1 MGYKLVR
8 ILKKIYLTSFLT
20 IAFISN
26 ADDVEKKQNFN
37 TQVINAKHDLSIHSK
52 AKIYSIKA
60 NTNGLSLRSSK
71 IDNPSLNSLRLY
83 KDPSRNDKYILK
95 ILDEN
100 SKVIGLIG
108 LKNPF
113 YIHLQHI
120 GYEDSNVFGGY
131 VDYNFDI
138 PISMN
143 SNAKYISFHEQNEFG
158 LKEISKIQLD

>member
-71 IDNPSLNSLRLY
+71 IDNPSLKSLRLY

-131 VDYNFDI
+131 VDFNFDI
-138 PISMN
+138 PISIN